1 MFSIAHNG
9 KMIDRYTDM
18 QIQEYYLGK
27 ILGKIFK
34 ILVKD

>member
-9 KMIDRYTDM
+9 RMIARYTDI
-18 QIQEYYLGK
+18 QIQEYYLGM

-34 ILVKD
+34 ILAKD